1 MATGYWLMMGD
12 KTTCGGQ
19 ILEGT
24 GRKKFTGK
32 HAAMNGFKVSCG
44 KHPGVYRIAGGHPGH
59 TMDGNS
65 FASTLYSSS
74 TCPCRAQF
82 IPSVTIA
89 THSFYQGDAPGVTS
103 SAIPA
108 DSKPA
113 QYAQAAR
120 ENGVAEPQ
128 HAQPRRKEARE
139 ITLTLGVFFDGTGN
153 NAVNTDNM
161 LKACTAAHYRLAN
174 TDAENILGIC
184 ARENMGVAGRGATS
198 YTGYYTSIHWLNTLY
213 TKRILPGHSEA
224 QHNIY
229 IDGIGTEAGKP
240 DSAIGQALGISDT
253 GVIAKTDKAATAIA
267 DNIKT
272 VLSELRRNYP
282 TSEIVITALQFDI
295 FGFSRGAAAARHF
308 ANRIQAQDPA
318 VISAIRQG
326 MSGTPFNGAPAGKT
340 RFIGLFDTVAAIGTP
355 VNGLNPHSADTG
367 KVNLAL
373 RPGVAEK
380 VFHITAAHE
389 CRFNFALN
397 SVEPAW
403 PELALPG
410 AHSDIGGGY
419 LPMVKEDLFLTRPR
433 AETVPLSR
441 PDNQTRSY
449 QQVVAQMAVLNA
461 YPSVSPVLRTS
472 VISVETWHDARMPPD
487 RYGVLQK
494 RSFAAMTLRDRLV
507 TNDWSK
513 VTLRVMLD
521 AAQEAGVLFDPITD
535 RDKELII
542 PDELASLCEKARAM
556 GKAVRTGQ
564 DSDSFSENELDVIAG
579 KYIHCS
585 ANWNVIL
592 ADSDGVIRGGA
603 SPSEVIGFVNRP
615 DEQWQ
620 RTVYNMN
627 GKKL

>member
-1 MATGYWLMMGD
+1 MTTGYWLMMGD

-59 TMDGNS
+59 TMDGNG
-65 FASTLYSSS
+65 FASTLYSRS

-89 THSFYQGDAPGVTS
+89 THGFYQGDAPGVTS

-120 ENGVAEPQ
+120 ENGAAEPQ
-128 HAQPRRKEARE
+128 HAQSRRKETRE

-161 LKACTAAHYRLAN
+161 LKACTAAHYRLAD
-174 TDAENILGIC
+174 TDAENILGKC
-184 ARENMGVAGRGATS
+184 AREEMGITGTGATS

-213 TKRILPGHSEA
+213 KKVFSADSTDIQKD
-224 QHNIY
+224 IY
-229 IDGIGTEAGKP
+229 VDGIGTEAGKS
-240 DSAIGQALGISDT
+240 DSMVGQIFGTLDT
-253 GVIAKTDKAATAIA
+253 GVIAKTDKAVSRVAMTLQDLIST
-267 DNIKT
+267 IKKDQPDDEFVVKT
-272 VLSELRRNYP
+272 
-282 TSEIVITALQFDI
+282 LQFDI

-397 SVEPAW
+397 SVKPAW

-419 LPMVKEDLFLTRPR
+419 LPVVKEDLFLTRPR

-449 QQVVAQMAVLNA
+449 QQAVAQMAVLDA
-461 YPSVSPVLRTS
+461 YPSVAPVLRTS

-487 RYGVLQK
+487 RYGIPQK
-494 RSFAAMTLRDRLV
+494 RSFAAMTLRDRVV
-507 TNDWSK
+507 TNNWSK
-513 VTLRVMLD
+513 VVLQVMLD
-521 AAQEAGVLFDPITD
+521 AAQEAGVLFDPVD
-535 RDKELII
+535 PSNPNLAF

-564 DSDSFSENELDVIAG
+564 DSDSFSEDELDVIAG

-585 ANWNVIL
+585 ANWNAIL

-603 SPSEVIGFVNRP
+603 SPSEVVGFVNRP

-620 RTVYNMN
+620 RTVYNMD